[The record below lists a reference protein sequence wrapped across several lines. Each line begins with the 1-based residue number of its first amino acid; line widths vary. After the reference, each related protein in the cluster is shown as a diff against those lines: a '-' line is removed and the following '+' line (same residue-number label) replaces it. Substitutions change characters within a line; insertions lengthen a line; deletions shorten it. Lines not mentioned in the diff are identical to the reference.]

1 MSSPHRV
8 VDERECLLLFDHD
21 RIARRL
27 QAVVAG
33 GGARY
38 IDEVACFI
46 VSSFEVH
53 GEEVADIYFFHKP
66 ACRVGIAFA
75 SPRINGYHGNGHTL
89 VFGSD
94 AVECFFEIHLWVV
107 MSFCVVIVAAVY
119 LERTQISS
127 VEYLH
132 AKFGGHHKADSFAAG
147 RIGFHGDA
155 VGQGVDS
162 VAGAHSG
169 HVERGWYLLGGN
181 IIRDHIIPCVVLS
194 HFIDSGVVVSLMIVA
209 DQKHYREQ
217 RVAVEYLVERV

>member
-33 GGARY
+33 GGARHV
-38 IDEVACFI
+38 DEVARLI
-46 VSSFEVH
+46 VSSLEVH

-94 AVECFFEIHLWVV
+94 AVECFFEFHLWVV
-107 MSFCVVIVAAVY
+107 VLFRVIFVAVVY
-119 LERTQISS
+119 LERTQIASM
-127 VEYLH
+127 EYLH
-132 AKFGGHHKADSFAAG
+132 AILCGYHKADSFARG
-147 RIGFHGDA
+147 RICFYGDA

-169 HVERGWYLLGGN
+169 HVERRGYLLGGN
-181 IIRDHIIPCVVLS
+181 IIRYHIIPCVVLRL
-194 HFIDSGVVVSLMIVA
+194 FVL
-209 DQKHYREQ
+209 
-217 RVAVEYLVERV
+217 LL